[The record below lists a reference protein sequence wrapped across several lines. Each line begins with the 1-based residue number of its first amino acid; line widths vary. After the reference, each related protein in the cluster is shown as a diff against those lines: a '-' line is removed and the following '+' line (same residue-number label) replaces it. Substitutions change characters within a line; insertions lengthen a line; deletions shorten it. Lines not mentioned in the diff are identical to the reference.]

1 MEYKAII
8 SDLDGT
14 LFNSRHTV
22 SDYTSK
28 VVKKLSRKGIKFFIA
43 TGRHYS
49 DIAHLRKKL
58 DLDTFFISSNGA
70 RVHDSDGKLILENN
84 IDHDISKKIL
94 SIDVDENI
102 YTNMYK
108 GDQWFISKEF
118 EMLKKFHSESNFS
131 YTLTDFSKL
140 GNCEAMKIFYLCEQE
155 KLLVDLEKKLK
166 KHFSEL
172 VNITFSSPN
181 CLEIMNKGVS
191 KGVSISKILEI
202 EDISLEHTIAFGD
215 GFNDYEMLKTV
226 GKGLIMGN
234 AHSRLKASLPEN
246 EVIGT
251 NDEHSVAK
259 YIEEY
264 LLIG

>member
-1 MEYKAII
+1 MKYKAII

-14 LFNSRHTV
+14 LFNSSHTV
-22 SDYTSK
+22 SDYTSE
-28 VVKKLSRKGIKFFIA
+28 VVKKLARKGIKFFIA

-49 DIAHLRKKL
+49 DIVHLRKKL

-70 RVHDSDGKLILENN
+70 RVHDSNGNLVLENN
-84 IDHDISKKIL
+84 IDHNTSKEIL
-94 SIDVDENI
+94 SVDVDDKI
-102 YTNMYK
+102 YTNIYK
-108 GDQWFISKEF
+108 GDQWFISREF

-131 YTLTDFSKL
+131 YTLVDFSKL
-140 GNCEAMKIFYLCEQE
+140 DNCEAMKIFYLCEQE
-155 KLLVDLEKKLK
+155 EPLINLEKKIK
-166 KHFSEL
+166 KHFSDL

-181 CLEIMNKGVS
+181 CLELMNKGVS
-191 KGVSISKILEI
+191 KGSSISKILEI
-202 EDISLEHTIAFGD
+202 EEIRLEDTVAFGD

-246 EVIGT
+246 QVIGT

-259 YIEEY
+259 YIEDY
-264 LLIG
+264 FLIG